1 MDLAIG
7 CHRHVSFVG
16 CHARRTTSRISFA
29 RSIDRRGIADSFI
42 PLHSHTRTGEAQQGG
57 RHRVAA
63 QVSVPTHWPRSVR
76 KVPEPAGLQRSQ
88 ASTYVAARTHAR
100 DGDRQPTKQSRNHN
114 HYANYVCVYVS
125 RTVGLSNSMT
135 IRRYVGW
142 LVSPPHRSTDAFVVH
157 THSLTHTYTCHQHRH
172 PTHVH
177 LALHT
182 HQSARVSR

>member
-29 RSIDRRGIADSFI
+29 RLPWYRSLTRSSRSI
-42 PLHSHTRTGEAQQGG
+42 HTRTGEAQQGG
-57 RHRVAA
+57 RHRAAA

-114 HYANYVCVYVS
+114 HYANYVYVS